1 MSWRRFFPLVGALLL
16 LLSGCRVDVYID
28 VTADDAGAGTISVT
42 VDIDA
47 EAATLVPGLAEDLR
61 LDDLITSGW
70 TVEGPTQVN
79 SGGLRVV
86 LRYPFES
93 PAEATDAL
101 SQISGPNGPLL
112 NPALKR
118 TVDGRTVNT
127 TLDTTLQFI
136 GGVEAF
142 SDAELSNLIGT
153 TPWRSTAE
161 KLGVDPNTSFSLTLS
176 ANLPGDIKKSTGTV
190 ADGGVI
196 WNAPTDGSPQT
207 VVLGTADT
215 KVDGSVWKTIA
226 NIVGALLGIWLIG
239 MGVLIVIVLLARR
252 RKRPT
257 TRKPRSMRTKP
268 RATPDA

>member
-1 MSWRRFFPLVGALLL
+1 MSARRLVALLGAALFL
-16 LLSGCRVDVYID
+16 LTGCRVDVYID

-47 EAATLVPGLAEDLR
+47 EAVTLVPGLADDLR
-61 LDDLITSGW
+61 LDDLIASGW

-86 LRYPFES
+86 LRYAFES
-93 PAEATDAL
+93 PAEATTAMN
-101 SQISGPNGPLL
+101 QINGPNGPLL

-118 TVDGRTVNT
+118 TVDGRTVST
-127 TLDTTLQFI
+127 TFDATLQLV

-142 SDAELSNLIGT
+142 SDSALSDLIGN

-161 KLGVDPNTSFSLTLS
+161 KLGVVIDDSFSVTLS
-176 ANLPGDIKKSTGTV
+176 ANLPGEIRKSTGTV

-196 WNAPTDGSPQT
+196 WNAPTDGSAQT
-207 VVLGTADT
+207 IVLGTADT
-215 KVDGSVWKTIA
+215 KVDGSVWKTISRV
-226 NIVGALLGIWLIG
+226 IGWVLGLWLILIG
-239 MGVLIVIVLLARR
+239 LLIVLVLFARR
-252 RKRPT
+252 RRPNQST
-257 TRKPRSMRTKP
+257 TRTRT

>member
-1 MSWRRFFPLVGALLL
+1 MSWRRFVPLVGALLL
-16 LLSGCRVDVYID
+16 VLTGCRVDMYID
-28 VTADDAGAGTISVT
+28 VTADDSGAGTITVT

-70 TVEGPTQVN
+70 IVEGPTQVN

-86 LRYPFES
+86 VSYPFES

-101 SQISGPNGPLL
+101 TQISGPNGPLL

-127 TLDTTLQFI
+127 TLDATVQLV

-142 SDAELSNLIGT
+142 SDADLSNLIGA

-161 KLGVDPNTSFSLTLS
+161 KLGVDLNTSFSLTLS
-176 ANLPGDIKKSTGTV
+176 ANLPGEIKKSTGTV

-196 WNAPTDGSPQT
+196 WNAPIDGSAQT
-207 VVLGTADT
+207 VVLGTSET

-226 NIVGALLGIWLIG
+226 TIIGFVLGAWLII
-239 MGVLIVIVLLARR
+239 MGLLIVTVLLARR
-252 RKRPT
+252 RKRPMP
-257 TRKPRSMRTKP
+257 PRERRNAPNSN
-268 RATPDA
+268 ATPDA